1 MGRIKEQI
9 EFVRAPCYSRLT
21 RMGFTKYTSQAE
33 KERVRMNEG
42 IRAREVRV
50 IGPEGQNF
58 GVLPTAEAILKARE
72 AGLDLIEISPNAK
85 PPVARLMNFDKF
97 RYMQGKADK
106 KARLAQKTAG
116 VKQVQ
121 ISVRAA
127 KNDFLIKAKQMD
139 KFLQEGHNIDVMM
152 RLRGAEKYNKQRALQ
167 KMEEFIKMTTVEH
180 KRLGEP
186 KFGGR
191 GMMMPV
197 APVSKK

>member
-1 MGRIKEQI
+1 MIGANAENLGIM
-9 EFVRAPCYSRLT
+9 T
-21 RMGFTKYTSQAE
+21 RE
-33 KERVRMNEG
+33 KALALVKLGE
-42 IRAREVRV
+42 
-50 IGPEGQNF
+50 
-58 GVLPTAEAILKARE
+58 
-72 AGLDLIEISPNAK
+72 GLDLIEISPNAK